1 MSQQQHHDTTSRMRN
16 IKTTPRKRSKFA
28 SEIKRSWKASTTPS
42 ARQTTRGGEVSWLC
56 KYYVLK
62 AMLNRQHKSGV
73 GVLYV
78 FVVVS
83 GAVSLAVPLS
93 SSSFVKRK
101 RSKPRK
107 KERDISRGLGREG
120 WLIL

>member
-62 AMLNRQHKSGV
+62 AMLNRQHKKWCGCLV
-73 GVLYV
+73 CIRRRLGGCIYCRP
-78 FVVVS
+78 
-83 GAVSLAVPLS
+83 PLLI
-93 SSSFVKRK
+93 KLRQK
-101 RSKPRK
+101 EK
-107 KERDISRGLGREG
+107 K
-120 WLIL
+120 